1 MEKYRRRVLY
11 AWPCGCREWRVEAI
25 ARVNPAEDE
34 FTIVEEE
41 LERYEPCGDLKALIA
56 RADAAEVH
64 QVQAYLEHEI
74 ASPEHQKNIEAQGD
88 LAAKMEEHTWEMTP
102 TVEVLGSEAEE
113 ER

>member
-25 ARVNPAEDE
+25 ARD
-34 FTIVEEE
+34 TIEEEE

-64 QVQAYLEHEI
+64 QVQAYLEHGI
-74 ASPEHQKNIEAQGD
+74 ASPEHQKNMEAQGD

-113 ER
+113 E